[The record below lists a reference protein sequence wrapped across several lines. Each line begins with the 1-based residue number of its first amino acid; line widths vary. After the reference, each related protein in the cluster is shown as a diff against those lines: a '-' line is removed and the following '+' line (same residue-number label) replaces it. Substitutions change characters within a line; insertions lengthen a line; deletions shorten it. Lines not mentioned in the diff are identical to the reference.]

1 MRRSIILP
9 VTMQFSENSS
19 EEYSPT
25 FTWQNII
32 DWGQIHYRDR
42 IFRKDEQIP
51 TRPQLIY
58 LVNQGA
64 VRLVSQIQNQAE
76 SQKLSRD
83 RLTGLGHPSKQD
95 KLKGQRDA
103 RSRASLRDETTETT
117 RTVGHFSESEELELD
132 RLEESFLG
140 FVGAEKPFEIVAQS
154 SFSINAYAHVDRTQV
169 VWLYWQDLE
178 NWPDFRQQLYEAFR
192 YQHQRKLLWLSAL
205 GQRKT
210 IDRLTSFLTLLVE
223 EYGID
228 REQNCCLPYSLT
240 HAQIGSAIGSTR
252 VTVTRLMGKL
262 RRQGIISIKEDNSI
276 CVNNIYLAKVNQPKK

>member
-1 MRRSIILP
+1 
-9 VTMQFSENSS
+9 MQFSANPS

-64 VRLVSQIQNQAE
+64 VRLVSQSQNQPE
-76 SQKLSRD
+76 
-83 RLTGLGHPSKQD
+83 TPH
-95 KLKGQRDA
+95 
-103 RSRASLRDETTETT
+103 LRYLET
-117 RTVGHFSESEELELD
+117 SELE
-132 RLEESFLG
+132 RPEESFLG
-140 FVGAEKPFEIVAQS
+140 FVGAEKPFEIVAQA

-210 IDRLTSFLTLLVE
+210 IDRLISFLTLLIE
-223 EYGID
+223 EYGVNQG
-228 REQNCCLPYSLT
+228 QNCCLPYSLT

-276 CVNNIYLAKVNQPKK
+276 CVNYLDFPRIKQAQK

>member
-1 MRRSIILP
+1 
-9 VTMQFSENSS
+9 MQFSEKLSQESS
-19 EEYSPT
+19 ST
-25 FTWQNII
+25 STWQDII
-32 DWGQIHYRDR
+32 DWAQTHYRDR

-51 TRPQLIY
+51 ARPQLIY

-64 VRLVSQIQNQAE
+64 VRLVSQNQNI
-76 SQKLSRD
+76 
-83 RLTGLGHPSKQD
+83 P
-95 KLKGQRDA
+95 
-103 RSRASLRDETTETT
+103 ETDS
-117 RTVGHFSESEELELD
+117 VIKSEEFELD
-132 RLEESFLG
+132 QLEESFLG

-154 SFSINAYAHVDRTQV
+154 SFSISAYAHVDKTHV
-169 VWLYWQDLE
+169 AWLYWQDLD
-178 NWPDFRQQLYEAFR
+178 NWPDFRQRLYEDFR

-228 REQNCCLPYSLT
+228 QGCNCCLPYNLT

-262 RRQGIISIKEDNSI
+262 RRQGVISVQDDNSI
-276 CVNNIYLAKVNQPKK
+276 CVNSIQLAQANQKQ

>member
-1 MRRSIILP
+1 
-9 VTMQFSENSS
+9 MQFAKNLS
-19 EEYSPT
+19 EESNPT

-32 DWGQIHYRDR
+32 DWAQTHYRDR
-42 IFRKDEQIP
+42 IFNKDEQIP

-64 VRLVSQIQNQAE
+64 VRLVSQAQNQLEPNSAE
-76 SQKLSRD
+76 
-83 RLTGLGHPSKQD
+83 GL
-95 KLKGQRDA
+95 
-103 RSRASLRDETTETT
+103 DE
-117 RTVGHFSESEELELD
+117 FELEQ
-132 RLEESFLG
+132 LEESFLG

-154 SFSINAYAHVDRTQV
+154 SFSINAYAHVDGTHV

-178 NWPDFRQQLYEAFR
+178 NWPNFRQQLYEDFR

-223 EYGID
+223 EYGI
-228 REQNCCLPYSLT
+228 EQAEQFCLPYFLT

-262 RRQGIISIKEDNSI
+262 RRQGIISVQNDNSI
-276 CVNNIYLAKVNQPKK
+276 CIDHHQLISMNHKQ

>member
-1 MRRSIILP
+1 MRQSIILP
-9 VTMQFSENSS
+9 VTMQFPENPS

-64 VRLVSQIQNQAE
+64 VRLVSQSQNQPE
-76 SQKLSRD
+76 
-83 RLTGLGHPSKQD
+83 GLHLNQS
-95 KLKGQRDA
+95 
-103 RSRASLRDETTETT
+103 DE
-117 RTVGHFSESEELELD
+117 ESELE

-140 FVGAEKPFEIVAQS
+140 FIGAEKPFEIVAQA

-210 IDRLTSFLTLLVE
+210 IDRLISFLTLLIE
-223 EYGID
+223 EYGI
-228 REQNCCLPYSLT
+228 EQGQNCCLPYSLT

-276 CVNNIYLAKVNQPKK
+276 CVNYLNLTGANQPRK